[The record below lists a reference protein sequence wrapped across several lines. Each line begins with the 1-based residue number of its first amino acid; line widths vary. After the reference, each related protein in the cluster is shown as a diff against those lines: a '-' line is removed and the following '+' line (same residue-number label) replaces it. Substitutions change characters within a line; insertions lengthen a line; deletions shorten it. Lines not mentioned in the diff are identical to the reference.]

1 MDSPKSQERTD
12 TRRRAGP
19 RQMPPDSLT
28 HLPER
33 SPPPQLCGFS
43 ETPRPR
49 QCRPRQPVDC
59 SVHPEDSEPHCVDGA
74 GCDCPRCR
82 KNYGRHSRNGASPGP
97 GGPDQGGLGRKR
109 PGHHSPAP
117 SQDPDQHP
125 HSKKRASEGSHVDH
139 PVPNP
144 NDWVKE
150 FLENCQ
156 QLGQEYEPLLRR
168 ARFYHQAK
176 GWGKKNQDI

>member
-1 MDSPKSQERTD
+1 
-12 TRRRAGP
+12 
-19 RQMPPDSLT
+19 MPPDSST
-28 HLPER
+28 HSPER
-33 SPPPQLCGFS
+33 PLPPRLCGSS

-59 SVHPEDSEPHCVDGA
+59 SAHPSDSEPRCLNGA

-82 KNYGRHSRNGASPGP
+82 ENYGRHSRNGTAPGP
-97 GGPDQGGLGRKR
+97 RRPDQGGLGHKR

-117 SQDPDQHP
+117 SQDRGQHS
-125 HSKKRASEGSHVDH
+125 HSKMIKVGEGSRADH

-156 QLGQEYEPLLRR
+156 QLGQECVGALCAQPFSPNIQSVRNRPYFPAFHEE
-168 ARFYHQAK
+168 
-176 GWGKKNQDI
+176 